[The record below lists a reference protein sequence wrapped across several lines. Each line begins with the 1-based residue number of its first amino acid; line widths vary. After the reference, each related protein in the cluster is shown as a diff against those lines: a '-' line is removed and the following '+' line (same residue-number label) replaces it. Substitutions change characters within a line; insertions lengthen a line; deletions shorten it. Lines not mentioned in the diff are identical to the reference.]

1 MFQSQEFVQNIGQ
14 EQLFF
19 FFFSAGVGEKDSL
32 ELLGRIKFLP
42 ELSL

>member
-19 FFFSAGVGEKDSL
+19 FFSARAGEKDSL

>member
-14 EQLFF
+14 EKLFF
-19 FFFSAGVGEKDSL
+19 FFPAGVDEKDRL
-32 ELLGRIKFLP
+32 ELLGRIMFLP